1 MLFESSGSHVAMA
14 VAVAGRQLQLR
25 SYLQPL
31 AWELPYVP
39 HVALK
44 SKKEK
49 KGYYLH
55 SHKGG
60 SSAFTGT
67 WWRELLQI
75 NER

>member
-1 MLFESSGSHVAMA
+1 MLIMLFESNGSHVAMA
-14 VAVAGRQLQLR
+14 VAVAGRQLQLQ

-49 KGYYLH
+49 KAIIYIVI
-55 SHKGG
+55 K
-60 SSAFTGT
+60 
-67 WWRELLQI
+67 EEVVLLQ
-75 NER
+75 EPGGESYYR